1 VYLFFTSHAALD
13 LDFFS
18 IDDFTAINFEPLAE
32 LKIEKGNMKE
42 KAYLRNRQGLQQALI
57 SVANIDSDLQDDLH
71 KFFWSGDLNED
82 AGLNLAEFRKVI
94 AVEHIDT
101 DEPHVQALVASL
113 FKVFKFQSRCGMQFS
128 ADESFLS

>member
-1 VYLFFTSHAALD
+1 M
-13 LDFFS
+13 
-18 IDDFTAINFEPLAE
+18 E
-32 LKIEKGNMKE
+32 
-42 KAYLRNRQGLQQALI
+42 GLL
-57 SVANIDSDLQDDLH
+57 SWSDWVVASDLLDDLH

-82 AGLNLAEFRKVI
+82 AGLSLAEFRKVI